1 MELLVML
8 GFYIFCI
15 DVVRSYAN
23 NLEFISKHEFTPGT
37 MFAMM
42 DKIEHKKPIAKPSN
56 LNFAE

>member
-1 MELLVML
+1 ML